1 MRRLWISLALLI
13 SAAPILRAQTT
24 PSETNSAP
32 TPAENML
39 KEMLKPAAT
48 AATPTTKPTGTPTMR
63 PAGYTPP
70 APPSQLLREGSD
82 VISRRGYLQKLP
94 DGPYSQIVFINDPAE
109 LNLPPMLI
117 LPDLQLM
124 SMEDAGTVTKQN
136 LIFTVSG
143 MATEYR
149 GKNYILLE
157 AGPEEV
163 GRQTPQ
169 LTTAPDSQD
178 GPHDGPQNGPVSAD
192 QMLNKMLSD
201 TGKPAGLTPA
211 SAQPSADRTS
221 GPGALPPKAPV
232 VNVLRERS
240 QIFDRVARFSHSP
253 DGIQEEITLESDGT
267 AMQDPP
273 LILLPNLKLVA
284 LEAAAA
290 DRNARFRV
298 TGTVTEYRGRNYILL
313 QKVVVMSDSDRQF

>member
-1 MRRLWISLALLI
+1 MRHAWIGFVI
-13 SAAPILRAQTT
+13 FITSAASLRAQTL
-24 PSETNSAP
+24 PSTVNSAP

-39 KEMLKPAAT
+39 NEMLKPAAAPMT
-48 AATPTTKPTGTPTMR
+48 PATRPADVQAMR
-63 PAGYTPP
+63 PGGYTPP
-70 APPSQLLREGSD
+70 APASGLLREGSD
-82 VISRRGYLQKLP
+82 VIARKGYLEKLP
-94 DGPYSQIVFINDPAE
+94 DGPYSQIVFVNDSSEPK
-109 LNLPPMLI
+109 LPPMLV

-124 SMEDAGTVTKQN
+124 SMEDAGSVTKQN

-143 MATEYR
+143 MATEYK

-157 AGPEEV
+157 PGPDEM
-163 GRQTPQ
+163 GGQIPQLNLPPATPQ
-169 LTTAPDSQD
+169 
-178 GPHDGPQNGPVSAD
+178 GPVSAD
-192 QMLNKMLSD
+192 QMLSDMLSA
-201 TGKPAGLTPA
+201 TNRPAGMAPV
-211 SAQPSADRTS
+211 SAEPSADRSS
-221 GPGALPPKAPV
+221 GSGALPPKAPV

-240 QIFDRVARFSHSP
+240 QVFDRVARLSHSP
-253 DGIQEEITLESDGT
+253 DGIQEEITLESDGA

-298 TGTVTEYRGRNYILL
+298 TGMVTEYRGRNYILL

>member
-1 MRRLWISLALLI
+1 
-13 SAAPILRAQTT
+13 
-24 PSETNSAP
+24 
-32 TPAENML
+32 
-39 KEMLKPAAT
+39 
-48 AATPTTKPTGTPTMR
+48 MR
-63 PAGYTPP
+63 PEGYTPP
-70 APPSQLLREGSD
+70 PPAPRLLREGSD
-82 VISRRGYLQKLP
+82 IIARRGYLQKLP
-94 DGPYSQIVFINDPAE
+94 DGPYSQIVFINDPSE
-109 LNLPPMLI
+109 QKLPPMLI

-124 SMEDAGTVTKQN
+124 SMEDAGSVTRQN

-143 MATEYR
+143 MATEYK

-157 AGPEEV
+157 AGPEEINH
-163 GRQTPQ
+163 QTPQ
-169 LTTAPDSQD
+169 LTTMPDSQD
-178 GPHDGPQNGPVSAD
+178 GPVSAD
-192 QMLNKMLSD
+192 QMLNKMLSE
-201 TGKPAGLTPA
+201 TGNPTGLSPAT
-211 SAQPSADRTS
+211 AQPSADRTS

-240 QIFDRVARFSHSP
+240 QIFDRVARFTHSS
-253 DGIQEEITLESDGT
+253 DGMQEEITLESDGT

-298 TGTVTEYRGRNYILL
+298 TGTVTEYRSRNYILL